1 MCLQL
6 VWWGYSIVSLN
17 NEIYL
22 LKNDVVNQQK
32 LPAQNYYNALTLAR
46 TKLDKRTSMV
56 VGEGAIFLLLLALA
70 FFQFRR
76 ILRRE
81 LKINEQQKNFL
92 MAVTHELKS
101 PIASARLQLDTVQK
115 RTLTD
120 VQKTTLLTNAN
131 NDLLRL
137 TSLVDNI
144 LHATSIDNGQYPLTK
159 NWCNASELIAALT
172 ANYEL
177 MYKQKIMFVTT
188 IAPSLQ
194 LYADTQAITSIVT
207 NLLDNAIKFS
217 TINNTPQINIT
228 FTTNNDEII
237 LRIEDNGIG
246 ISAAEKLHVFDKFYR
261 VGNET
266 TRQTKGSGLGL
277 FIVKHLVQ
285 LHNGTITIHDVAPQG
300 VAFVMIF
307 T

>member
-6 VWWGYSIVSLN
+6 VWWGYSIVRLN
-17 NEIYL
+17 NEIFL

-32 LPAQNYYNALTLAR
+32 LTAQNYYDALTLAR
-46 TKLDKRTSMV
+46 AKLDKRTTMV
-56 VGEGAIFLLLLALA
+56 VGEGTIFLLLLALA

-81 LKINEQQKNFL
+81 LKINAQQKNFL

-101 PIASARLQLDTVQK
+101 PIASARLQLDTMQK

-159 NWCNASELIAALT
+159 NWCNASELITALVV
-172 ANYEL
+172 NYEL
-177 MYKQKIMFVTT
+177 MYKHKITFVTT
-188 IAPSLQ
+188 ITPNLQ

-217 TINNTPQINIT
+217 ATTTTPQINVV
-228 FTTNNDEII
+228 FTTHNDEII
-237 LRIEDNGIG
+237 LRIEDNGVG
-246 ISAAEKLHVFDKFYR
+246 ISSNEKLLVFDKFYR

-285 LHNGTITIHDVAPQG
+285 LHSGTITIHDVAPQG
-300 VAFVMIF
+300 VAFVIVF